1 MGLRAFIFT
10 SLI

>member
-10 SLI
+10 PLS